1 MKLDTSSYYPKSPL
15 DDDDSEEW
23 ISGEDKQDIQDG
35 SIVPES
41 VADSVDVK
49 ITESVVI
56 PDSEVDSQFLVDDGT
71 PESPANNV
79 IDKLCTLL
87 SWVFVPLLMPLY
99 GLLLAFNL
107 SILSFMPTGA
117 KWTYAIITVGITV
130 ILPML
135 LIFLLKK
142 VGLVHDIG
150 LNGRKERFLPYL
162 ISILSMGG
170 LGWFMWTKG
179 APMWLVMFYMGG
191 AVAGAVNTIV
201 NFKWKISAHAAGIA
215 GVVALLIRI
224 VSTGFPLPSAQGWL
238 IASIVVSGLLGS
250 ARIWQGRHTMWQ
262 VLAGYAVG
270 FTSVILMTLI

>member
-23 ISGEDKQDIQDG
+23 ISGEDKPEIQDV
-35 SIVPES
+35 SIDAERPSEVIDVQVPE
-41 VADSVDVK
+41 
-49 ITESVVI
+49 TVVI
-56 PDSEVDSQFLVDDGT
+56 ADSEVDSQFLVDDGT
-71 PESPANNV
+71 PESPTNNV
-79 IDKLCTLL
+79 IDKCCTLL

-107 SILSFMPTGA
+107 SILTFMPISA
-117 KWTYAIITVGITV
+117 KWTYALITVGITV

-135 LIFLLKK
+135 LIFMLKK
-142 VGLVHDIG
+142 AGVVHDIG

-179 APMWLVMFYMGG
+179 APMWLVMFYGGG

-201 NFKWKISAHAAGIA
+201 NFRWKISAHAAGIA

-224 VSTGFPLPSAQGWL
+224 ISTGFPLPSIQGWL

-262 VLAGYAVG
+262 VLAGYVVG